1 MPRGML
7 NPRAKDL
14 VAWALDVPVEE
25 AQEMIAYAARALR
38 IPELTLRRRIL
49 DRKIGPR
56 MVRRLA
62 EIAGW
67 QRRKE
72 ERP

>member
-14 VAWALDVPVEE
+14 VARALDVHPEE
-25 AQEMIAYAARALR
+25 ARQMITYAARMLR
-38 IPELTLRRRIL
+38 VSEDAMRKKIL
-49 DRKIGPR
+49 SRKIGPR

-67 QRRKE
+67 QLRKE

>member
-1 MPRGML
+1 MSRGML

-14 VAWALDVPVEE
+14 VAWALDMHPEE
-25 AQEMIAYAARALR
+25 AREMIACAAQ
-38 IPELTLRRRIL
+38 TLRVSEEVLRKRIL
-49 DRKIGPR
+49 SRKIGPR

-67 QRRKE
+67 RPGEE